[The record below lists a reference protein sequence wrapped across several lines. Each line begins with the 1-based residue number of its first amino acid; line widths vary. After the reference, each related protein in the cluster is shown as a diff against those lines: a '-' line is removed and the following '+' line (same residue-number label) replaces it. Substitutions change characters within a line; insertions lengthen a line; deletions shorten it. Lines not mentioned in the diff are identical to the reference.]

1 MNEDELKDAMI
12 NDFANLIEKYS
23 GKVDPLFIIGL
34 LHYTAG
40 VLQMRVYDEVL
51 ACRST
56 HH

>member
-1 MNEDELKDAMI
+1 MTEDQLKDAMV

-23 GKVDPLFIIGL
+23 GQVDPMFIIGL